1 MGKRV
6 RGAALRAK
14 KRADAAVVEMVETQA
29 KGVESSRVTSKADDE
44 LFVLDN
50 EADPSVVVVAEP
62 KQKKQKKND
71 NKNNKG
77 LSELD
82 QLKIAKLKASK
93 TPKELRE
100 LAKASKNRITNLR
113 KSKRVLGNAKAK
125 FDLWGVEPTTTNNN
139 NNKSAV
145 KPGIGSSL
153 AGTAPSHSFTKQR
166 PALKQRDSTISV
178 EVAHAGQS
186 YHPDKESHQ
195 DIIGEALAVELKR
208 KEKQDYVDTPLS
220 KGLSEETKA
229 LMLGDSDDEQDSD
242 DEAADSGDITIV
254 KRKEKITKAQR
265 NKQKRHRMLQKEL
278 EEKKKQKKMLNSV
291 SELKRYQKELKRKE
305 AANKEKKQTVAKL
318 KQDAKR
324 PLGKAVYQQV
334 MHRDPIAAPS
344 LPVALSAELKSSLRK
359 VKPKGSLIEERFE
372 SFRDRKMTEKKHVGD
387 HKRVIQGKKR
397 YKPRNKVPAE
407 KNTTP
412 EWLLS

>member
-1 MGKRV
+1 M
-6 RGAALRAK
+6 RAK
-14 KRADAAVVEMVETQA
+14 KRADAAVEEMVETHA

-50 EADPSVVVVAEP
+50 KADHSVVVAAEP
-62 KQKKQKKND
+62 KQKKQKKN
-71 NKNNKG
+71 KG
-77 LSELD
+77 LSETD
-82 QLKIAKLKASK
+82 QLKIEKLKASK

-100 LAKASKNRITNLR
+100 LAKASKNRISVLR
-113 KSKRVLGNAKAK
+113 KKKRVLGNARAK
-125 FDLWGVEPTTTNNN
+125 FDLWGEEPATHK
-139 NNKSAV
+139 KSNI

-166 PALKQRDSTISV
+166 PAMKQRDSTISV

-220 KGLSEETKA
+220 RGLSEETKA
-229 LMLGDSDDEQDSD
+229 LLLGDTDDEQDSD
-242 DEAADSGDITIV
+242 GEAADSGDISIV
-254 KRKEKITKAQR
+254 KRKEKITRAQR
-265 NKQKRHRMLQKEL
+265 NKQKRHRKLQKEL

-291 SELKRYQKELKRKE
+291 SELKRYQKELKQKE
-305 AANKEKKQTVAKL
+305 AANKEKKQTIAKL

-324 PLGKAVYQQV
+324 PLGKSVYQQV
-334 MHRDPIAAPS
+334 MDRDPIAAPS
-344 LPVALSAELKSSLRK
+344 LPVALSGELKSSLRK

-372 SFRDRKMTEKKHVGD
+372 SFRDRKMTENKHVGD
-387 HKRVIQGKKR
+387 YKKVVQGKKR